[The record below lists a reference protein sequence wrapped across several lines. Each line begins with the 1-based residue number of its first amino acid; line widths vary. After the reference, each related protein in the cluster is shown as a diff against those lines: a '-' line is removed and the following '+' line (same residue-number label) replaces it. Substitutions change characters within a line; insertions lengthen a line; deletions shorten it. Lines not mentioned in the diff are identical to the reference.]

1 MREGLGCPVAH
12 TEGRGANNLSGN
24 PSFRQLLGRVRT
36 TALEAY
42 AHQEL
47 PFERLVEELQP
58 VRDLS
63 RTPVFQVLFQLRNL
77 PDERVDANEDLRMAE
92 ADFDSGSAKLNL
104 ALDIVNKPEGLSC
117 VAEYNT
123 DLFDAA
129 SIARLLNHYENLLRG
144 LLDNPNARLSEL
156 PLLTEVERKQL
167 LLDWNETHADYPQH
181 ATVQSLFEA
190 QVESTPDAIA
200 LIFKD
205 EQLTYAELNAKSNRL
220 AHHLIALGVGPEV
233 LAGVCLERSI
243 DMIVALLA
251 ILKAG
256 GAYLPLDAG
265 YPKARL
271 AFMLEDS
278 NAPVLIAQKHLQT
291 SLPQHQARHSRCPST
306 WLPGHQPQIERE
318 SRKPGV
324 CDLHL
329 GFNRQTE
336 RRDDST
342 QRALTEHMLAMQN
355 ALRASTAN
363 DRVLQFASDERS
375 TLRLEQILP
384 SADFTAAEH
393 CAAWASYMD
402 SSWLHAEPERAYS
415 MPHCRQPRRPLIGIN
430 SSKSG
435 SRIAELALG
444 MRWLRLVITGGEM
457 MLLKSESVAADP
469 AACGALDQ
477 CLRPNGGDHHR
488 DLL

>member
-1 MREGLGCPVAH
+1 M
-12 TEGRGANNLSGN
+12 
-24 PSFRQLLGRVRT
+24 
-36 TALEAY
+36 
-42 AHQEL
+42 
-47 PFERLVEELQP
+47 
-58 VRDLS
+58 
-63 RTPVFQVLFQLRNL
+63 
-77 PDERVDANEDLRMAE
+77 DANEDLRMAE

-104 ALDIVNKPEGLSC
+104 TLDIVNKPEGLSC

-205 EQLTYAELNAKSNRL
+205 KALTYAELNAKSNRL

-291 SLPQHQARHSRCPST
+291 SLPQHQARHSR
-306 WLPGHQPQIERE
+306 
-318 SRKPGV
+318 
-324 CDLHL
+324 
-329 GFNRQTE
+329 
-336 RRDDST
+336 
-342 QRALTEHMLAMQN
+342 
-355 ALRASTAN
+355 
-363 DRVLQFASDERS
+363 
-375 TLRLEQILP
+375 
-384 SADFTAAEH
+384 
-393 CAAWASYMD
+393 
-402 SSWLHAEPERAYS
+402 
-415 MPHCRQPRRPLIGIN
+415 
-430 SSKSG
+430 
-435 SRIAELALG
+435 
-444 MRWLRLVITGGEM
+444 
-457 MLLKSESVAADP
+457 
-469 AACGALDQ
+469 
-477 CLRPNGGDHHR
+477 
-488 DLL
+488 